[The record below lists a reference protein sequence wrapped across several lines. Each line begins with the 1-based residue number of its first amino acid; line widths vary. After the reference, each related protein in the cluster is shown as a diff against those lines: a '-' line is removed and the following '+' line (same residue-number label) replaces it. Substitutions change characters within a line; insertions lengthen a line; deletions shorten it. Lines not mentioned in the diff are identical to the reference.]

1 MPKIKRKQANNARRI
16 SKLFKSKRGQ
26 EALAQGDQEEMMTD
40 PYGRPINVVLPE
52 AEVET
57 DFQARDKDEQ
67 NIYNQLGVDG
77 VMRSRAMQSA
87 VRDSGQQFGR
97 AATEAARFVPVIGDA
112 IDAAEVYNAY
122 DTGKDFRGEDA
133 DYKMLGGMSAAGLLL
148 PNIIEKP
155 AKVGF
160 RALRK
165 AAQKLK
171 PFKGSGKG
179 AAKAAPK
186 EFKEVEEIMYADSP
200 NKVAQQRETL
210 NEAVDGIESLPS
222 SRLREKARDLSHR
235 AENINL
241 YEGDIFSALEKGQV
255 DNPFN
260 MQAQRAAFE
269 KFGLKSGDSGNTSRY
284 FNWLSVRQ
292 PELVEQIAKG
302 NDDALYRAMNDKSLA
317 DGFMNDAET
326 AYRGV
331 DMSSDNPNVRRAI
344 KDPERIGERV
354 SGEGVYT
361 TRDPQEAFSY
371 ATRDEPIRD
380 VNEAGQEYF
389 SGQRITRKGSVA
401 EVQTDIDYDTPLDMI
416 GQLDTKSLKGASRRD
431 SSLPDGALSSIEGNH
446 KIFMQGE
453 GGAKFKIKQ
462 IIPQKDFKGLDM
474 KFWGSMD
481 FDPNLID
488 KTYFRNMSNNEAFKQ
503 AEAQFKS
510 LRDVEIQKLRRLA
523 KMYDVAGTV
532 ARATEAGIVVTAPTV
547 AILKGSSY
555 LNGEESTAS
564 DQKKFKVKKKG
575 GMKVLRDQKE
585 NSNST
590 L

>member
-1 MPKIKRKQANNARRI
+1 MPKPIRRSDRENRDFLRRFFASKKKRREIQ
-16 SKLFKSKRGQ
+16 
-26 EALAQGDQEEMMTD
+26 DQQTD
-40 PYGRPINVVLPE
+40 IPVGGINLLPE
-52 AEVET
+52 AEIVGERT
-57 DFQARDKDEQ
+57 QYEEPD
-67 NIYNQLGVDG
+67 L
-77 VMRSRAMQSA
+77 
-87 VRDSGQQFGR
+87 
-97 AATEAARFVPVIGDA
+97 AASVLRGGALAAREAFGMVPIVGEALDV
-112 IDAAEVYNAY
+112 AEFNKIRK
-122 DTGKDFRGEDA
+122 TGKDFYEDEA
-133 DYKMLGGMSAAGLLL
+133 DPTMYAAITAGGLLV
-148 PNIIEKP
+148 PNLIERP
-155 AKVGF
+155 A
-160 RALRK
+160 RALGR
-165 AAQKLK
+165 AAQRFFKFGSDKLSNSETLK
-171 PFKGSGKG
+171 AINKVRPSQKVK
-179 AAKAAPK
+179 AKAAPK
-186 EFKEVEEIMYADSP
+186 EFKEVEEIMYGDNP
-200 NKVAQQRETL
+200 NRVAQQRGTL
-210 NEAVDGIESLPS
+210 NEAVDEIESLPS

-235 AENINL
+235 ARNINL

-361 TRDPQEAFSY
+361 TRDPREAFSY

-389 SGQRITRKGSVA
+389 SGHRITRKGSVA

-416 GQLDTKSLKGASRRD
+416 GQLDTKSLKGASIRD
-431 SSLPDGALSSIEGNH
+431 RSLPDGALSSIEGDH

-488 KTYFRNMSNNEAFKQ
+488 KNYFRNMSNNEAFKQ

-555 LNGEESTAS
+555 LNGDESTAS
-564 DQKKFKVKKKG
+564 DQKKFKVKKKAQEGMRVKMSKG
-575 GMKVLRDQKE
+575 GSIAMKKRPTGM
-585 NSNST
+585 ST
-590 L
+590 IRK